1 MDLGSGDRLG
11 VRVSHDKRTPR
22 ALIEDVIGGVF
33 ERNVLPRVEGGDQL
47 AAITAA

>member
-33 ERNVLPRVEGGDQL
+33 EETYYCG
-47 AAITAA
+47 